1 MPRRRNPYSWCCG
14 PILVLTMCIMWLF
27 GAKFHMQDTLSME
40 RELLSRVSEATTIS
54 RFYGPGLWWGWLI
67 TLGMTHSRTFLCWL
81 NAEELAPE
89 WDYDLIGA
97 SAYIVAAA
105 IDLMHKAR
113 DISQLGDKASES
125 ILLPALLCAER
136 VVAVGMGTSLFS
148 ITTAIYR
155 GSSVVR
161 TVGMAII
168 PLIFALVASGFAA
181 SAHQAIEQTAPL
193 LWCSLHNGSK
203 LEQYDVAS
211 STLVDFPA
219 TTFLAV
225 SSLPRLWMVRG
236 YWEAAAGGIPV
247 IALSFIAR
255 KFVQRPLLAHA
266 LGAGTA
272 AAAAVMML
280 FALVPLFGA
289 PQVVVG
295 AVWWFV
301 ARVVLWWPVYVLA
314 WFPRMGYFPLTGIS
328 VLEMDQ
334 IAALLGI
341 ASAAAIRRLQSCG
354 TGRLAPPSG
363 SGLSNKLS
371 PLLPVSSR
379 SGSPV
384 AERQADVNE
393 TQGHG
398 GIHEVGT
405 EGVDSPVL
413 V

>member
-1 MPRRRNPYSWCCG
+1 MPPRRNPYSWCCG
-14 PILVLTMCIMWLF
+14 PILVLTMCVMWIF
-27 GAKFHMQDTLSME
+27 GAKFRIQDTLSME
-40 RELLSRVSEATTIS
+40 RELLSRISEATPIS
-54 RFYGPGLWWGWLI
+54 RFYGPGIWLGWLI
-67 TLGMTHSRTFLCWL
+67 TLGMTHGHTFLRWL
-81 NAEELAPE
+81 NTEELATE
-89 WDYDLIGA
+89 WDYGLIGA

-113 DISQLGDKASES
+113 DISQLEDKASES

-136 VVAVGMGTSLFS
+136 VVAVGTGTSLFS
-148 ITTAIYR
+148 IATAIYR

-161 TVGMAII
+161 TAGVAIV
-168 PLIFALVASGFAA
+168 PLIFALVASGFSA

-203 LEQYDVAS
+203 LEQYDVTS

-219 TTFLAV
+219 TAFLAV
-225 SSLPRLWMVRG
+225 SYLPRLWMVRG
-236 YWEAAAGGIPV
+236 YWEAAAGGISA
-247 IALSFIAR
+247 IALFFIAS
-255 KFVQRPLLAHA
+255 KFVQRPLLVHA
-266 LGAGTA
+266 LWSGTTG
-272 AAAAVMML
+272 AAAVVLL

-295 AVWWFV
+295 AVEWFV

-314 WFPRMGYFPLTGIS
+314 WFPRMGYFPPTGIS

-341 ASAAAIRRLQSCG
+341 ASAAAIRGLRLCR
-354 TGRLAPPSG
+354 TRRLAPPSG

-384 AERQADVNE
+384 AEREVDGNE
-393 TQGHG
+393 TQS

-405 EGVDSPVL
+405 EGIDSPVL
-413 V
+413 